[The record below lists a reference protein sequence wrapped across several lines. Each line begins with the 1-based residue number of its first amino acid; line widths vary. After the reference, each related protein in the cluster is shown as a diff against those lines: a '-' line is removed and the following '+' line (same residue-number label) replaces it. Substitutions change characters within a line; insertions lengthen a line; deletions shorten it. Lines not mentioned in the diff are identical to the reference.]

1 VAGASAGLELD
12 RAAVAAGELWRVM
25 SGHCTHWTLAQLFWD
40 GVVFAAL
47 GCLCWSE
54 DRGLFWR
61 TLVASA
67 LAVSVAVL
75 WLQPEIGSYRG
86 LSGIDA
92 ALFAALTTT
101 ATRSLWRRQ
110 RFRAALG
117 VGFAAASLAA
127 KIAWEIVTRTAFFAG
142 DLGEGV
148 VPLPLAHAVGA
159 AAGCAAALLGFAAS
173 GGGGGR
179 VRRSQERTPP
189 PRGGCSLP

>member
-117 VGFAAASLAA
+117 VGAARRRSSASRRAVAGAGGFGGRKSGRRLRAAAAA
-127 KIAWEIVTRTAFFAG
+127 CRERG
-142 DLGEGV
+142 SRDGRRGEV
-148 VPLPLAHAVGA
+148 SADP
-159 AAGCAAALLGFAAS
+159 
-173 GGGGGR
+173 
-179 VRRSQERTPP
+179 
-189 PRGGCSLP
+189 